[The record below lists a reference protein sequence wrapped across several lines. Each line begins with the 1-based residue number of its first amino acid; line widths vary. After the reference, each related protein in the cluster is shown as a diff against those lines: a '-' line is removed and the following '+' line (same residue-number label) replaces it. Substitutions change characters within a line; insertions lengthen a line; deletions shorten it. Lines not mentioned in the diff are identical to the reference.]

1 MIMEKNVLQFEK
13 RKKIFDYIEK
23 NPGLYAREISRN
35 LDIPL
40 TSLLYHLRFL
50 KKLDLIRGKNDGKY
64 IRFFIKHMVGLK
76 EKQLIGLLRNDN
88 SCKILLHLIW
98 SFACSQIELSKELEI
113 PPPTVSYYLKKLTE
127 MGIIEKAPVK
137 NGLIYP
143 FKNNRRII
151 IRKPVKS
158 EKFYR
163 RTSQEYADLTY
174 KILITHKSSLINKN
188 LIGYYLD
195 MYNTVKSNPY
205 SFNVKKIKKMGDAMN
220 SVIDV
225 FNSFFPPPFCA

>member
-1 MIMEKNVLQFEK
+1 MINEKEILKFEK
-13 RKKIFDYIEK
+13 RKKIFNYIEN

-50 KKLDLIRGKNDGKY
+50 KKLELIREKIDGKY
-64 IRFFIKHMVGLK
+64 IRFFIKYRIGLK
-76 EKQLIGLLRNDN
+76 EKKLIALLRNKN
-88 SCKILLHLIW
+88 SSKILLHSLW
-98 SFACSQIELSKELEI
+98 SLACSQIELSKELDI
-113 PPPTVSYYLKKLTE
+113 PPPTVSYYLKKMID

-143 FKNNRRII
+143 FKNNTKTIMRN
-151 IRKPVKS
+151 PVKS

-174 KILITHKSSLINKN
+174 KILIAHKSSLINKE
-188 LIGYYLD
+188 LIDYYLD
-195 MYNTVKSNPY
+195 MYNTVRSNPH
-205 SFNVKKIKKMGDAMN
+205 SFKGKKIKKMGDALN

-225 FNSFFPPPFCA
+225 FNSIFPPPFCS